1 MRIAVNDRLTLDI
14 QMEVGNISEK
24 MVVSAEGQLLE
35 TTSSSVATLIDHRRL
50 TEMPLI
56 YGNPMMLQ
64 FLAAG
69 TTWNA
74 PLHYQ
79 APWDGSGASMSSV
92 NGSKTRS
99 IDFQVDGISN
109 NTKGNDIAYTPSV
122 EFIEEYKV
130 ETTAYD
136 ASQGHGAAWVNA
148 SMKSGT
154 NELHGSAYMYIQ
166 HKDLNAN
173 GFFAN
178 LAGQPKGYF
187 NYDRWQTSAGGPLIK
202 NKTFWFTGIE
212 RIKNGSL
219 PQRIFTVPTAAERNG
234 DLSALLALGGQYQ
247 IYDPWTTTNLNNGRY
262 SRQPF
267 AGNIIPASRISPI
280 AKAVLKYYPEPNN
293 APSPTREGL
302 NNFIYEKGTNQNA
315 WWSFSSRVD
324 HNFNEKSRL
333 FGRYG
338 FTDRTLNE
346 NGYDFAPGASAGNSK
361 GVSKVAALDYT
372 HVFDAST
379 VADIRYGF
387 TRSYFGILSM
397 TKGLRHVHPRV
408 PQVAGG
414 FRGVQA
420 VPAVR
425 VRDQQLLHHQHR
437 ERILRSR
444 RRSFS
449 GVQLLPHAGQ
459 APAARGPRF
468 PQHPHHL
475 AQPHRR
481 ERRIQFHRRV
491 YERPARQF
499 RYPGDYGGFHGR
511 VFARPS
517 QQRLRQPECVLGR
530 RRKNHRHVH
539 SGRLEGQQPA
549 DAQHRAALRV

>member
-1 MRIAVNDRLTLDI
+1 MNDRLTLDI
-14 QMEVGNISEK
+14 LMEIGDISEK
-24 MVVSAEGQLLE
+24 MVVQAEGQLLE

-173 GFFAN
+173 GFFSN
-178 LAGQPKGYF
+178 LAGQPKGDF
-187 NYDRWQTSAGGPLIK
+187 NYDRWQGSAGGPLIK

-212 RIKNGSL
+212 RIKTGSASR
-219 PQRIFTVPTAAERNG
+219 RIFTVPTAAERNG
-234 DLSALLALGGQYQ
+234 DLSALLALGSQYQ

-267 AGNIIPASRISPI
+267 AGNIIPA
-280 AKAVLKYYPEPNN
+280 EP
-293 APSPTREGL
+293 
-302 NNFIYEKGTNQNA
+302 
-315 WWSFSSRVD
+315 
-324 HNFNEKSRL
+324 
-333 FGRYG
+333 
-338 FTDRTLNE
+338 
-346 NGYDFAPGASAGNSK
+346 DFADRQERPEVLSGA
-361 GVSKVAALDYT
+361 
-372 HVFDAST
+372 
-379 VADIRYGF
+379 
-387 TRSYFGILSM
+387 
-397 TKGLRHVHPRV
+397 
-408 PQVAGG
+408 
-414 FRGVQA
+414 
-420 VPAVR
+420 
-425 VRDQQLLHHQHR
+425 
-437 ERILRSR
+437 E
-444 RRSFS
+444 RRSLS
-449 GVQLLPHAGQ
+449 H
-459 APAARGPRF
+459 ARG
-468 PQHPHHL
+468 
-475 AQPHRR
+475 
-481 ERRIQFHRRV
+481 
-491 YERPARQF
+491 
-499 RYPGDYGGFHGR
+499 
-511 VFARPS
+511 
-517 QQRLRQPECVLGR
+517 
-530 RRKNHRHVH
+530 
-539 SGRLEGQQPA
+539 LE
-549 DAQHRAALRV
+549 

>member
-14 QMEVGNISEK
+14 LMEIGDISEK
-24 MVVSAEGQLLE
+24 MVVQAQGQLLE

-173 GFFAN
+173 GFFSN
-178 LAGQPKGYF
+178 LAGQPKGDF
-187 NYDRWQTSAGGPLIK
+187 NYDRWQASAGGPLIK

-212 RIKNGSL
+212 RIKTGSASR
-219 PQRIFTVPTAAERNG
+219 RIFTVPTAAEKKRRPVRIAG
-234 DLSALLALGGQYQ
+234 D
-247 IYDPWTTTNLNNGRY
+247 
-262 SRQPF
+262 RQPV
-267 AGNIIPASRISPI
+267 PDLRP
-280 AKAVLKYYPEPNN
+280 VDDYEPEQ
-293 APSPTREGL
+293 R
-302 NNFIYEKGTNQNA
+302 
-315 WWSFSSRVD
+315 
-324 HNFNEKSRL
+324 
-333 FGRYG
+333 
-338 FTDRTLNE
+338 
-346 NGYDFAPGASAGNSK
+346 
-361 GVSKVAALDYT
+361 AL
-372 HVFDAST
+372 
-379 VADIRYGF
+379 
-387 TRSYFGILSM
+387 
-397 TKGLRHVHPRV
+397 
-408 PQVAGG
+408 
-414 FRGVQA
+414 
-420 VPAVR
+420 
-425 VRDQQLLHHQHR
+425 
-437 ERILRSR
+437 
-444 RRSFS
+444 
-449 GVQLLPHAGQ
+449 
-459 APAARGPRF
+459 
-468 PQHPHHL
+468 
-475 AQPHRR
+475 QP
-481 ERRIQFHRRV
+481 
-491 YERPARQF
+491 
-499 RYPGDYGGFHGR
+499 
-511 VFARPS
+511 
-517 QQRLRQPECVLGR
+517 
-530 RRKNHRHVH
+530 
-539 SGRLEGQQPA
+539 
-549 DAQHRAALRV
+549 AALRRQHHPRQPDFADRQERPEVLSGAERRSLSHAGGLE